1 MFSTIVSG
9 AVNGIESY
17 LVKVEVDVSDGLPC
31 IDMVGFLS
39 SEVKEAKERV
49 RVALR
54 NSGYTIPTKR
64 VTVNLSPANIRKDGS
79 AYDLPIAIGILTA
92 VNVVS
97 EVCIKKTLVIGE
109 LGLDGDVRF
118 VKGILPIVMEAK
130 YRGIK
135 RCIIPVSNLEEGKV
149 IEGVEVIGVANILE
163 VLEIVK
169 NDENS
174 MWTKEHLGPVE
185 NWRQKIPEV
194 TGFDMQEEGFLESL
208 DFAGV
213 NGQEIVKR
221 AAEVAAAG
229 FHHLLIVGP
238 PGSGKTMIA
247 KRIPGILPPMTI
259 QECLE
264 VSKIY
269 SVSGL
274 LQNHTSLIKKRPFL
288 NPHHTVSEQA
298 LAGGGRIPRPGMISL
313 AHRGVL
319 FLDELPEFK
328 RNNLDIMRQPIE
340 DKEVQIARSYGTYTF
355 PADFMLVGAMNPCP
369 CGYFPD
375 RNRCNCTEYE
385 VKRYL
390 NRISGPLLDRIDV
403 CVEANKMEYQDLVSK
418 KENESS
424 NEIRK
429 RVMAA
434 RQIQMKRYEQL
445 TIFFNSELNAKEIE
459 MFCKL
464 GLREEKMLGQVFKK
478 QNLSARAYHR
488 ILKVAR
494 TIADLDCKE
503 DITEKHLA
511 EAICYRTNE
520 QKFWGKR

>member
-49 RVALR
+49 RVSLR

-79 AYDLPIAIGILTA
+79 AYDLPIAIGILSA
-92 VNVVS
+92 IKIIN
-97 EVCIKKTLVIGE
+97 EEHIKKTLVIGE
-109 LGLDGDVRF
+109 LGLDGEVRF

-130 YRGIK
+130 AKGIK
-135 RCIIPVSNLEEGKV
+135 RCIIPVSNLEEGRV
-149 IEGVEVIGVANILE
+149 IEGVAVFGVTNILE
-163 VLEIVK
+163 VIEIVK
-169 NDENS
+169 NDES
-174 MWTKEHLGPVE
+174 SEQSEIYFASDEKYK
-185 NWRQKIPEV
+185 QKLEEV
-194 TGFDMQEEGFLESL
+194 IDFDMQEHKRFDSL

-274 LQNHTSLIKKRPFL
+274 LQNQTSLIKKRPFL

-298 LAGGGRIPRPGMISL
+298 LTGGGRIPRPGMISL

-340 DKEVQIARSYGTYTF
+340 DKKVQIARSYGTYTF

-375 RNRCNCTEYE
+375 RNKCNCTDYE

-403 CVEANKMEYQDLVSK
+403 CVEASKMEYQDLVSK
-418 KENESS
+418 KKNETS

-429 RVMAA
+429 RVMTA
-434 RQIQMKRYEQL
+434 RQIQIKRYANL
-445 TIFFNSELNAKEIE
+445 NILFNSELDAKEIDK
-459 MFCKL
+459 FCKL
-464 GLREEKMLGQVFKK
+464 GVREEKLLEQVFRK

-494 TIADLDCKE
+494 TIADLDGKE
-503 DITEKHLA
+503 DIMEKHLA

-520 QKFWGKR
+520 QKFWEKR